1 MDVFIPLAYMTVTLF
16 AQDLKNT
23 SSLIFHLL
31 PSHADY
37 CIRSYTKWNRNML
50 LCDSPFLSGFP
61 LYFRFIVAWCEEFR
75 ISIPAFPFLAKL
87 MTPANS
93 ILSFCCLQ
101 FWFGFWTLWEFIEQ
115 NSFKLSFFFSK
126 WDKYLNWGQTS
137 TYYDRIFPSSSWH
150 REWIH
155 TVEEWC
161 ETVYPHSVHWD
172 KANAQLEAQHRTP
185 LPSSIVPLGPKPDGN
200 LVGEPL
206 ALAFPQPPQ
215 V

>member
-1 MDVFIPLAYMTVTLF
+1 MEKGFESYLDVFIPLAYMTVTLF

-115 NSFKLSFFFSK
+115 NSFKLSFFFP
-126 WDKYLNWGQTS
+126 NETS
-137 TYYDRIFPSSSWH
+137 ILIEVRPARTMTESS
-150 REWIH
+150 
-155 TVEEWC
+155 
-161 ETVYPHSVHWD
+161 PH
-172 KANAQLEAQHRTP
+172 
-185 LPSSIVPLGPKPDGN
+185 
-200 LVGEPL
+200 
-206 ALAFPQPPQ
+206 PPGTGSEFIQ
-215 V
+215 